1 MSGWL
6 LIVILLFLMAIGIPI
21 GVALGLCCVGF
32 FLIEGLPLSTIPRV
46 MMSMFESF
54 PFLAI
59 PFFALA
65 GELMNIG
72 GVTDRLFNFAKAL
85 VGHIP
90 GGLGHANVVGSMIF
104 AGMSGSA
111 VADSAGLGAVEIKAM
126 KEDGYDAEFSAAI
139 TAASATVGPII
150 PPSIPFVIYGAM
162 TNTSVGALFLGGFF
176 PGIMMGLAMMVVVYY
191 RAIKR
196 GYRKHPRPT
205 LREFWHI
212 FLQALPTFVT
222 PALIMGGIM
231 GGIVTPTES
240 AVLAVL
246 YAAVLG
252 VIIYREMTF
261 RDLLNS
267 MVKVARTVGS
277 VAVAACAAFIFGW
290 VLTYAGLP
298 QDVASFLTAISANK
312 YVFLL
317 IVNILLLII
326 GCFMDTT
333 AALVVVIPVLLPAVH
348 AFGINTVHFG
358 VLATL
363 NLMIGLL
370 TPPVGLCAYIVSD
383 LAEVPFEG
391 VVKELIPF
399 IAILMIVLLVITYVP
414 EITMYLPNLFL
425 NK

>member
-1 MSGWL
+1 M
-6 LIVILLFLMAIGIPI
+6 
-21 GVALGLCCVGF
+21 
-32 FLIEGLPLSTIPRV
+32 GLP
-46 MMSMFESF
+46 
-54 PFLAI
+54 
-59 PFFALA
+59 
-65 GELMNIG
+65 
-72 GVTDRLFNFAKAL
+72 
-85 VGHIP
+85 
-90 GGLGHANVVGSMIF
+90 
-104 AGMSGSA
+104 
-111 VADSAGLGAVEIKAM
+111 
-126 KEDGYDAEFSAAI
+126 
-139 TAASATVGPII
+139 
-150 PPSIPFVIYGAM
+150 
-162 TNTSVGALFLGGFF
+162 
-176 PGIMMGLAMMVVVYY
+176 MMVVVYY
-191 RAIKR
+191 RAIKEATESIQDL
-196 GYRKHPRPT
+196 HC
-205 LREFWHI
+205 EFWHI

-333 AALVVVIPVLLPAVH
+333 AASL
-348 AFGINTVHFG
+348 
-358 VLATL
+358 
-363 NLMIGLL
+363 
-370 TPPVGLCAYIVSD
+370 S
-383 LAEVPFEG
+383 
-391 VVKELIPF
+391 
-399 IAILMIVLLVITYVP
+399 
-414 EITMYLPNLFL
+414 
-425 NK
+425 